1 MLEPISKNAKLFT
14 ETDVALA
21 QKFREAG
28 FGMHK
33 DGELLLSPLEACYL
47 AKIGKAKFTQQPR
60 CGSRSLQ
67 SAEEHLGAASP
78 SATQA
83 QAFRPGLLTQG
94 TLVSNIAAQKKHDK
108 IFPFALSVY
117 FLIRQ
122 TGRMVAPFEK
132 TTQYFRAYA
141 PGVGRMENRP
151 SQLIYLL
158 PGKSPSSKQL
168 VEQVKIAHLSRL
180 ELIIACGDE
189 KEPHFYKLSAFNF

>member
-1 MLEPISKNAKLFT
+1 MLEPTSKEAALFT

-28 FGMHK
+28 FGLHNG
-33 DGELLLSPLEACYL
+33 GELLLSPLEAGYL
-47 AKIGKAKFTQQPR
+47 AKIGQSKF
-60 CGSRSLQ
+60 S
-67 SAEEHLGAASP
+67 
-78 SATQA
+78 
-83 QAFRPGLLTQG
+83 QG
-94 TLVSNIAAQKKHDK
+94 TLASFTAAQKKRDK
-108 IFPFALSVY
+108 TFPFALSVY
-117 FLIRQ
+117 FIIRQ

-141 PGVGRMENRP
+141 PGVGRTENRP

-158 PGKSPSSKQL
+158 PGKAPSAKQL
-168 VEQVKIAHLSRL
+168 VEQVKIAHLARL

>member
-1 MLEPISKNAKLFT
+1 MLEQTSKEASLFT

-28 FGMHK
+28 FGLCK
-33 DGELLLSPLEACYL
+33 EGELLLSPLEAGYL
-47 AKIGKAKFTQQPR
+47 VKINKAKFST
-60 CGSRSLQ
+60 
-67 SAEEHLGAASP
+67 
-78 SATQA
+78 
-83 QAFRPGLLTQG
+83 G
-94 TLVSNIAAQKKHDK
+94 TLASFITAQKKRDK
-108 IFPFALSVY
+108 TFPFAIAVY
-117 FLIRQ
+117 FMVRQ

-141 PGVGRMENRP
+141 PGVGRTENRP

-158 PGKSPSSKQL
+158 PGKAPSAKQL
-168 VEQVKIAHLSRL
+168 VEQVKIAHLARL

>member
-1 MLEPISKNAKLFT
+1 MLEPTTKDAVLFT

-33 DGELLLSPLEACYL
+33 EGGLVLSSLEAGYL
-47 AKIGKAKFTQQPR
+47 VKIGKAKF
-60 CGSRSLQ
+60 
-67 SAEEHLGAASP
+67 AK
-78 SATQA
+78 
-83 QAFRPGLLTQG
+83 G
-94 TLVSNIAAQKKHDK
+94 TLASNIAAQKKRDK
-108 IFPFALSVY
+108 TFPFALSVY
-117 FLIRQ
+117 FIIRQ

-141 PGVGRMENRP
+141 PGVGRTENRP
-151 SQLIYLL
+151 SQLICLL
-158 PGKSPSSKQL
+158 PGKAPSAKQL

-189 KEPHFYKLSAFNF
+189 GEPHFYKLSSFNF

>member
-1 MLEPISKNAKLFT
+1 MLEPTSDEAALFT

-28 FGMHK
+28 FGLYK
-33 DGELLLSPLEACYL
+33 DGGLLLSLLEAGYL
-47 AKIGKAKFTQQPR
+47 AKIGKAKF
-60 CGSRSLQ
+60 S
-67 SAEEHLGAASP
+67 
-78 SATQA
+78 
-83 QAFRPGLLTQG
+83 QG
-94 TLVSNIAAQKKHDK
+94 TLASFTAARKKQDK
-108 IFPFALSVY
+108 TFPFALSVY
-117 FLIRQ
+117 FIIRQ

-141 PGVGRMENRP
+141 PGVGRTENRP
-151 SQLIYLL
+151 SQLICLM
-158 PGKSPSSKQL
+158 PGKAPSAKQL